1 MQQWWKWMAVAMVLG
16 IATFAR
22 AADEKPSDLKVEAS
36 ALRVVAPYSNADEA
50 LNAFGSRTPGT
61 TVTLL
66 IASPS
71 DRIVHFD
78 HAASA
83 VAKFTDD
90 KGNDLLARAAGP
102 VPPNGEA
109 IVPQGFS
116 LFPLISKDGKA
127 CAVEVSAP
135 LLPAKG
141 SAAVK
146 LSGSVT
152 MLCASATKEFIQ
164 KDVPVKNGSRIET
177 PSLKLTLEHIGKP
190 DVGDEP
196 LSITLRSHNNLDDVA
211 DVKFFKADGTEIK
224 SRSIGGISKM
234 AVLGE
239 LTVEWCFNLAEN
251 ADAVTLKLNMWTDVQ
266 KKKASFDLTIGPG
279 L

>member
-1 MQQWWKWMAVAMVLG
+1 MRQRCWLAFF
-16 IATFAR
+16 FALTTMSLR
-22 AADEKPSDLKVEAS
+22 AAEDKPSDLKVEAS
-36 ALRVVAPYSNADEA
+36 ALRVVAPYTNADEA

-66 IASPS
+66 ISSPS
-71 DRIVHFD
+71 DRIVHFE

-83 VAKFTDD
+83 VTKFTDD

-102 VPPNGEA
+102 VPPNGEK

-116 LFPLISKDGKA
+116 LFPLLSKDGKA
-127 CAVEVSAP
+127 CALEVSAP

-146 LSGSVT
+146 LAGTLT
-152 MLCASATKEFIQ
+152 MLCASATKEIIQ
-164 KDVPVKNGSRIET
+164 KDVAVKNGSKIET
-177 PSLKLTLEHIGKP
+177 PTMKLTFEHIGKP

-211 DVKFFKADGTEIK
+211 DVQFYKADGTLIR

-251 ADAVTLKLNMWTDVQ
+251 VDAVTLKLNMWSDVQ
-266 KKKASFDLTIGPG
+266 KKKVDFDLTIGPG